1 MHYLTLVHIECC
13 LYIKCRP
20 YTEWH
25 PHYCLVSHGMN
36 TKFKGTIYALW
47 AMEHQECAQIVQQH
61 HSMWFKNTN
70 TGYVTSEY
78 HVYAVTW
85 VSGCHFLS
93 FEQSKHQLTL
103 HVYECSTCLLNF
115 DFHPKTKSH
124 KYKYFTGDKVLV

>member
-1 MHYLTLVHIECC
+1 MSFEIDTPCWTLTFLKFNISSICPTACISYIIIKLEMHYLTLVHIECC

-70 TGYVTSEY
+70 TGYMISEY
-78 HVYAVTW
+78 HIYAVTR
-85 VSGCHFLS
+85 VSFS
-93 FEQSKHQLTL
+93 FICTI
-103 HVYECSTCLLNF
+103 
-115 DFHPKTKSH
+115 
-124 KYKYFTGDKVLV
+124 